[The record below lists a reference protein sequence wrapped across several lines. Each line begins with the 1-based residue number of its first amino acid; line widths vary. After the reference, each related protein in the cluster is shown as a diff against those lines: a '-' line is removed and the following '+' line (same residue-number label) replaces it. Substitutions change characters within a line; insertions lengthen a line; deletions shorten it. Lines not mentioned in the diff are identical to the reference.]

1 MLNLLYKLI
10 LVILFILSLITKNK
24 SLAFASLL
32 IFLVSLSNNY
42 KTINFIE
49 KYFMDIGMIFLM
61 IWMLVPLIK
70 QNNTSAITI
79 NSLLSVKGIISFTA
93 GIIVVV
99 LASRGVN
106 LLKGN
111 TDTLAG
117 VVIGSIV
124 GVALLGGVPVG
135 PLVASGIAYE
145 IIKFINFF
153 FKNGT

>member
-1 MLNLLYKLI
+1 MLNLLYKLV

-32 IFLVSLSNNY
+32 IFLVSLSNSY

-153 FKNGT
+153 FKNDT

>member
-1 MLNLLYKLI
+1 MLYKLV

-79 NSLLSVKGIISFTA
+79 SSLLSVKGIISFTA

-145 IIKFINFF
+145 IIKFINFI
-153 FKNGT
+153 FKNGA

>member
-1 MLNLLYKLI
+1 MLNLLYKLV

-145 IIKFINFF
+145 IIKFINFI
-153 FKNGT
+153 FKNGA

>member
-1 MLNLLYKLI
+1 
-10 LVILFILSLITKNK
+10 
-24 SLAFASLL
+24 
-32 IFLVSLSNNY
+32 
-42 KTINFIE
+42 
-49 KYFMDIGMIFLM
+49 MIFLM

-79 NSLLSVKGIISFTA
+79 SSLLSVKGIISFTA

-145 IIKFINFF
+145 IIKFINFI
-153 FKNGT
+153 FKNGA

>member
-79 NSLLSVKGIISFTA
+79 SSLLSVKGIISFTA

-145 IIKFINFF
+145 IIKFINFI
-153 FKNGT
+153 FKNGA

>member
-1 MLNLLYKLI
+1 MLNLLYKLVLI
-10 LVILFILSLITKNK
+10 ILFILSLITKNK

-32 IFLVSLSNNY
+32 IFLVSLSNSQ
-42 KTINFIE
+42 KAINLIE
-49 KYFMDIGMIFLM
+49 KHFMDIGMIFLM

-70 QNNTSAITI
+70 QNSASTITI
-79 NSLLSVKGIISFTA
+79 NSLLSIKGIISFAA

-106 LLKGN
+106 LLKGS

-145 IIKFINFF
+145 IIKFINFL
-153 FKNGT
+153 FKNSV